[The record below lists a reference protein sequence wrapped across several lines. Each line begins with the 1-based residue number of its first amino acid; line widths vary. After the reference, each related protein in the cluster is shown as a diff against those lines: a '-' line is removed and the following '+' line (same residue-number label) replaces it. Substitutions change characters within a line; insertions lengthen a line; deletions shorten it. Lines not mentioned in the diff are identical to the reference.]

1 MQNHGRHLNPA
12 LYIDAP
18 MRTIAVSWLVEVAC
32 EYGLHQETLFLST
45 MLLDSFLA
53 VAKVRSVMTIC
64 AVSSVHLTNAIRP
77 SSWIGSATSMDC
89 KDLPSARHTG

>member
-1 MQNHGRHLNPA
+1 MHNHGRHLNPT

-45 MLLDSFLA
+45 MLLDNFLC
-53 VAKVRSVMTIC
+53 VAKVC
-64 AVSSVHLTNAIRP
+64 HLPPPPFPPLSPLLAQSGHAKVALADERFFLG
-77 SSWIGSATSMDC
+77 SW
-89 KDLPSARHTG
+89 HE